1 MPSLLKKQNVIWKL
15 SVTVYAAALFA
26 ISSSA
31 WSTSFTIADGETEKV
46 IEDFRNHAEEVHG
59 IDYSVEAV
67 KQILIRK
74 QK

>member
-1 MPSLLKKQNVIWKL
+1 MPKIMCRD
-15 SVTVYAAALFA
+15 YGFEGD
-26 ISSSA
+26 
-31 WSTSFTIADGETEKV
+31 FIAVGETEKV
-46 IEDFRNHAEEVHG
+46 IEDFRNHAEDIHG